1 MTTVAIIY
9 HSGFGHTRVQA
20 EAVRNGAASIPDT
33 TVHLVPVEEHEQRWS
48 ELDDAAGIGGLPVEE
63 YLTQRRRRT

>member
-63 YLTQRRRRT
+63 YLRQRR